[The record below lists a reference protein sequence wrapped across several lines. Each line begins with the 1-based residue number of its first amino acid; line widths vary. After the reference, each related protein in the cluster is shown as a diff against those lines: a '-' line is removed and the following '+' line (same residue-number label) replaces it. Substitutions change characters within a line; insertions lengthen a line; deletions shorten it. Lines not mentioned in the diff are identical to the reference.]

1 MGIPPGPQFTDPM
14 KRTQQSETL
23 VIGATGKTGR
33 RVARRL
39 AALGV
44 PVRPGSRKAPR
55 PFDWEDPGTWR
66 AALAGASAAYVSY
79 YPDLGFPGAAETVGE
94 FAEYAVAH
102 GTRRLVLL
110 SGRGE
115 EGAAAAEEALRRSG
129 ADWTVVRASWFHQNF
144 SESFFLEPV
153 VSGELA
159 LPTADAVEP
168 FVDAEDIAEVAVAAL
183 RDDRHVGGTYELT
196 GPRLL
201 SFHDVARELTAA
213 CGRPVTY
220 VPVPEAEYRAALV
233 AAGEPVEFAE
243 LFRLILDGR
252 NARLTDG
259 VRRVLGREPRDF
271 TRYARETA
279 ATGVWSR

>member
-1 MGIPPGPQFTDPM
+1 M
-14 KRTQQSETL
+14 KRTQQNETL

-39 AALGV
+39 TALEV

-66 AALAGASAAYVSY
+66 EALAGTSAAYVSY
-79 YPDLGFPGAAETVGE
+79 YPDLGFPGAAEAVGE
-94 FAEYAVAH
+94 FAECAVAQ

-168 FVDAEDIAEVAVAAL
+168 FVDAEDIADVAVAAL
-183 RDDRHVGGTYELT
+183 RDERHVGETYELT

-201 SFHDVARELTAA
+201 SFHDVARELSEAS
-213 CGRPVTY
+213 GRPVTY
-220 VPVPEAEYRAALV
+220 VPVPAAEHRAALV

-271 TRYARETA
+271 SRYARETA